1 MTDNPVSGQIRI
13 GTGASHTSSRL
24 ASWAVGIAAVVLTL
38 DVLSGAIFA
47 VAYAREGSAGISD
60 NWVGF
65 LSAVALLGGL
75 LVSPIA
81 FVMAI
86 TAKIK
91 HEKWVWLWFPL
102 FLFPVLL
109 AFVVFGEVFWWE

>member
-1 MTDNPVSGQIRI
+1 M
-13 GTGASHTSSRL
+13 TSSRL
-24 ASWAVGIAAVVLTL
+24 TSWAVGIAAVVLAL

-65 LSAVALLGGL
+65 LGAVALLGGL
-75 LVSPIA
+75 LVSPFA

-91 HEKWVWLWFPL
+91 HEKWAWLWLPL
-102 FLFPVLL
+102 FLFPALL
-109 AFVVFGEVFWWE
+109 AFVVVGDVIWWQ